1 MMMPQA
7 ATDEGGLGFRTVL
20 GLEQS
25 TVAGNT
31 ALVSREGRIRPS
43 HGTSTFFLA

>member
-1 MMMPQA
+1 MMPQA

-25 TVAGNT
+25 TVEGNT